1 MKRYSTS
8 PGNSF
13 VRFGMSYHGLSR
25 RDGYR
30 GGQRL

>member
-1 MKRYSTS
+1 MKRFSTMS
-8 PGNSF
+8 GNSF

-25 RDGYR
+25 RTGYR

>member
-1 MKRYSTS
+1 MKRFSTS
-8 PGNSF
+8 AGNSF
-13 VRFGMSYHGLSR
+13 VRFGMSYHGLNR